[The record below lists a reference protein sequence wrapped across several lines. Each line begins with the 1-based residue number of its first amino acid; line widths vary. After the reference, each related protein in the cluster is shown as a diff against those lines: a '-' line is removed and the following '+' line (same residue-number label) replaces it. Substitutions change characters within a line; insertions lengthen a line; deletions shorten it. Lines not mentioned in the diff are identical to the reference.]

1 MYRIILACKGVP
13 PSAGAPGA
21 RAIAEEFTHR
31 PWHENVSCVW
41 DGTQLMLLADNDF
54 DADGLALVDEFSDAI
69 TACIKEGFDGDIEI
83 VSVTSL

>member
-1 MYRIILACKGVP
+1 
-13 PSAGAPGA
+13 
-21 RAIAEEFTHR
+21 
-31 PWHENVSCVW
+31 
-41 DGTQLMLLADNDF
+41 MLLADNDF